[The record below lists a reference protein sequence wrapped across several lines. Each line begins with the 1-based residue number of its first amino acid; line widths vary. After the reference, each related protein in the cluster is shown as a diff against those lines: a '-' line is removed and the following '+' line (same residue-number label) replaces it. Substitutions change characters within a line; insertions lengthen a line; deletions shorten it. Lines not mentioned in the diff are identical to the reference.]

1 MIPLLIPAALGLIG
15 GYLSREPKKYH
26 LGGDMS
32 KHLAPNGKPSKLTH
46 KQYKLVRTPKFKGW
60 FGDWEND
67 PENASK
73 VVDEN
78 GEPMVCY
85 HGGSYSSGKFIGTG
99 WFTVSK
105 SDAKYYAKQNNGIVI
120 QVFLKIKEPLYTG
133 NIKYLNIKPNKD
145 ILDSAKK
152 RNIKID
158 IEKDKIQF
166 MEANGGVL
174 IARDIGR
181 DGILDLHEKKIIDA
195 VVFNSNQIKL
205 ADGSNTTFEA
215 NNPNIRYEDGG
226 FIGTWS
232 ELQKVNPN
240 LWETGIFRRTLN
252 PMGATD
258 IIPKDVHIR
267 QGQWQNY
274 GQYDEIEAETIYG
287 EPDNYGYY
295 NDEDGNPISDERTG
309 NYIKDEWDYENDT
322 EIKAI
327 ISNKQLRNNLIDSF
341 KTQQGKE
348 YLKKVIASL
357 PKNAD
362 GTITAYR
369 IGTIGGGA
377 QSYTLSERMAKTF
390 SNQGTDIMPSG
401 LPSIPKEGYKD
412 YGVLPVNKVRINPKG
427 IVAWSPYDSEIL
439 VEPKYVILEI
449 SN

>member
-1 MIPLLIPAALGLIG
+1 MIPILIPAALGLIG

-46 KQYKLVRTPKFKGW
+46 EQWHLVRTPQFKAW

-78 GEPMVCY
+78 GEPLVVYRGTRNNIQNVSGFWLTKSKQYAEGFGEVNEYFVKILNPMSEEEFNKTWMVD
-85 HGGSYSSGKFIGTG
+85 
-99 WFTVSK
+99 FT
-105 SDAKYYAKQNNGIVI
+105 KYDGRLGDFHKIV
-120 QVFLKIKEPLYTG
+120 V
-133 NIKYLNIKPNKD
+133 KD
-145 ILDSAKK
+145 I
-152 RNIKID
+152 I
-158 IEKDKIQF
+158 
-166 MEANGGVL
+166 
-174 IARDIGR
+174 
-181 DGILDLHEKKIIDA
+181 
-195 VVFNSNQIKL
+195 QIKL

-215 NNPNIRYEDGG
+215 NNPDIRYEDGG

-295 NDEDGNPISDERTG
+295 NDEDGNPISDEITG